1 MVSQAFEQK
10 AQAVKQLSSTPS
22 NDDLLKLYGLFK
34 QATVG
39 DNTTTRP
46 SALNFKDKYKWDAW
60 EANKGKS
67 QEDAEKEYIA
77 FVDELQAK
85 DQ

>member
-1 MVSQAFEQK
+1 MVSPAFEEK
-10 AQAVKQLSSTPS
+10 ANAVKQLKSTPS

-39 DNTTTRP
+39 DNTTARP

-67 QEDAEKEYIA
+67 QEAAEQEYIA
-77 FVDELQAK
+77 FVEELQSK

>member
-1 MVSQAFEQK
+1 MVSPAFEQK

-39 DNTTTRP
+39 DNTTARP